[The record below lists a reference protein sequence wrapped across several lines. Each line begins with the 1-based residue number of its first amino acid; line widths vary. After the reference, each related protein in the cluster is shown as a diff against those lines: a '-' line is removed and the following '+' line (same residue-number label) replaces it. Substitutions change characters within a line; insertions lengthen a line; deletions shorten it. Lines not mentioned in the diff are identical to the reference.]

1 MKKSTKI
8 IMAGL
13 LTVGISG
20 GVLAFG
26 AHNHWG
32 MSPDEKAEFVTERVT
47 SKLDLN
53 ESQQENLKVLAKDM
67 MALMEEMKAGRQA
80 HMEQIQQILAEPVL
94 DQTAALQ
101 MIQDKTQAIN
111 DKAPAAIASLAL
123 FLDSLDVDQK
133 SKLQTFVTERMHH
146 KRGHGHGNG
155 SGHEQS

>member
-8 IMAGL
+8 IMVGL

-32 MSPDEKAEFVTERVT
+32 MSPDENAEFVTERVT

-67 MALMEEMKAGRQA
+67 MALMEEMKAGHRA
-80 HMEQIQQILAEPVL
+80 HMEQIQQILVEPVL

-101 MIQDKTQAIN
+101 VIQDKTQAIN
-111 DKAPAAIASLAL
+111 DRAPAAIASLAL
-123 FLDSLDVDQK
+123 FLDSLDADQK
-133 SKLQTFVTERMHH
+133 SKLQSFVTERMQH
-146 KRGHGHGNG
+146 KRGHGRGHG